1 MSHVVQIK
9 TQVRDAAA
17 VRAGCFRLGLD
28 EPVEGELKLFSE
40 TVRGLGVQ
48 LRDWRYPVVFDLTT
62 GESKYDNYQ
71 GRWGR
76 QGRLDEFLQAY
87 AVEKTKIEARRK
99 GYSVAEHR
107 LADGSIKVSLTVGGA
122 S

>member
-17 VRAGCFRLGLD
+17 VRAGCKRLKLNP
-28 EPVEGELKLFSE
+28 PVVREVKLFSQ
-40 TVRGLGVQ
+40 TVNGLAVQ
-48 LRDWRYPVVFDLTT
+48 LRDWRYPVVFDTQT
-62 GESKYDNYQ
+62 GESKFDNYQ
-71 GRWGR
+71 GKWGK
-76 QGRLDEFLQAY
+76 QERLDEFLQAY

-99 GYSVAEHR
+99 GYSVSEQS
-107 LADGSIKVSLTVGGA
+107 LSDGSIKLSIGLGGE